1 MNLLIALT
9 GLLLSWGADVRVE
22 MWQVAPNRS
31 HRSAR
36 VELLK
41 TKDKAVLLIPGL
53 KIHPVRP
60 ALATQ
65 PELHKWQLPN
75 SELVRALASD
85 FDVFALGYAQ
95 TAPVDVVARSPAL
108 HAQVQLLKD
117 AGYREIVLIG
127 HSAGGVVARLY
138 AATYPKSGVTKVIT
152 TAAPHAG
159 ALIARIPVG
168 YPKIQAPFVQS
179 LTPEARRRCAQPV
192 DSDPQQPLEM
202 VCVVARLPRLF
213 SDGLVELESQW
224 PEECRAAGVP
234 VVVVEVSHFEVLLHP
249 ASVRKVAQLTREKL
263 RRWTPE
269 EVEQA
274 LQVLLPPGKRKSP

>member
-1 MNLLIALT
+1 MSMLIIVT
-9 GLLLSWGADVRVE
+9 HLLLNWGLDVEVD

-31 HRSAR
+31 HRSASI
-36 VELLK
+36 ELLK

-53 KIHPVRP
+53 KIHPLRP

-75 SELVRALASD
+75 SELVRALASE
-85 FDVFALGYAQ
+85 FDVFAIGYAQ

-108 HAQVQLLKD
+108 HAQVQLLKN

-127 HSAGGVVARLY
+127 HSAGGVIARLY
-138 AATYPKSGVTKVIT
+138 AAAYPRSGVTKVIT

-159 ALIARIPVG
+159 ALMARLPVG

-179 LTPEARRRCAQPV
+179 LTPEARRRCPPPV

-234 VVVVEVSHFEVLLHP
+234 VVIVEVSHFEVLLHP
-249 ASVRKVAQLTREKL
+249 ASVREVAQLAREKL

-269 EVEQA
+269 EVDKA
-274 LQVLLPPGKRKSP
+274 LQLLLPVNKRRSR